1 VIRLKT
7 LSLAVIVAAV
17 ALVPLFGDPRVTPVT
32 HPLWARLLLRAL
44 DMEDTVR
51 VSPHASDVF
60 AALSWRDS
68 LTFAADRF
76 LRADGV
82 VVEDVGGVRRVT
94 AAGGAGQV
102 VYPLGVA
109 RPGDYRL
116 RLRAGGGPDH
126 PAVAEV
132 VPVGRDAAPKT
143 FTFVPAATVDWVGG
157 QPAHLDPG
165 AYTATVLL
173 PPGSTLEQVE
183 VAPPC
188 LNPIEPAGGWRSDG
202 ITTAEDLAVT
212 VVKVMDRE
220 DELPPADLPLERS
233 GADFAPDTPS
243 PGDATAGPH
252 APLRAGRDGLHAVLT
267 VDLPAAGLYT
277 LSAYVVPGEGQRW
290 LADGCRKAV
299 LCRSATAQWRAIM
312 SQPFAAGR
320 HSFSVLLADGGT
332 VERVRL
338 ERKKASARDY
348 VAALRRLGFDPGP
361 DGPVRRDT
369 AAGAA
374 RFLQERQRSSREA
387 ACGDVVLP
395 PPAAPAVVVAE
406 AAAAPGAAA
415 PSGAEPAVPPLE
427 SVLLPTQP
435 IVSPV
440 EPLLVRAG
448 AGS

>member
-7 LSLAVIVAAV
+7 LVLAVIVATV

-82 VVEDVGGVRRVT
+82 VVEDVGGARRVT
-94 AAGGAGQV
+94 AARGTGQV

-116 RLRAGGGPDH
+116 RIRAGGAADH
-126 PAVAEV
+126 PAVAEIA
-132 VPVGRDAAPKT
+132 PVGRDVEPKT
-143 FTFVPAATVDWVGG
+143 FTFVPAATVDWMRG

-173 PPGSTLEQVE
+173 PHGSTLEQVE

-188 LNPIEPAGGWRSDG
+188 LNPIEPMGGWRSDAV
-202 ITTAEDLAVT
+202 TTAEDLAIT
-212 VVKVMDRE
+212 LLKAMDRE
-220 DELPPADLPLERS
+220 DELPPADLPLVRTA
-233 GADFAPDTPS
+233 ADFTPDVPS
-243 PGDATAGPH
+243 LGGVTAGPN
-252 APLRAGRDGLHAVLT
+252 APLRAGRDGRQAVLT

-299 LCRSATAQWRAIM
+299 LCRSATAEWRTIM

-320 HSFSVLLADGGT
+320 HSFSVVLADGGS

-338 ERKKASARDY
+338 ERKKAAARDY
-348 VAALRRLGFDPGP
+348 VAALRRIGFDPGP

-374 RFLQERQRSSREA
+374 RFLQERQRSARDT

-395 PPAAPAVVVAE
+395 PPAPPAVVVAE
-406 AAAAPGAAA
+406 AAAPGAAA
-415 PSGAEPAVPPLE
+415 PSGAQPAVPPLE

-440 EPLLVRAG
+440 QPLLGRGG